1 MMRLDWPELDE
12 RECNKDWENA
22 IEYSYSEW
30 EKDQSNK
37 TKLIRTLF
45 LYWYVYVE
53 DISPFLS
60 DDLVL
65 SRLKTVSS
73 FGKEYLSDN
82 IDFQWLY
89 GYVSSINPELF
100 GKLEDYDEI
109 EQEGRLFIKRALE
122 KEPKNIFLQM
132 LEKGTEPYDKYS
144 KWKYDRRND
153 LERYFKN
160 FFQGCSLYDEY
171 FAEIGNKS
179 L

>member
-1 MMRLDWPELDE
+1 M
-12 RECNKDWENA
+12 
-22 IEYSYSEW
+22 
-30 EKDQSNK
+30 
-37 TKLIRTLF
+37 
-45 LYWYVYVE
+45 YVE

-109 EQEGRLFIKRALE
+109 EQGGRLFIKRALE

-132 LEKGTEPYDKYS
+132 LEKGAEPHDKYS
-144 KWKYDRRND
+144 KWKYDRHND
-153 LERYFKN
+153 LEKYFKN

-171 FAEIGNKS
+171 FSEIDNQS
-179 L
+179 H

>member
-1 MMRLDWPELDE
+1 MMRLDWLELDN
-12 RECNKDWENA
+12 RECNRDWENA

-30 EKDQSNK
+30 KKDQSNK

-53 DISPFLS
+53 DIPSFLS
-60 DDLVL
+60 DDQVL
-65 SRLKTVSS
+65 SRLKAVSS

-132 LEKGTEPYDKYS
+132 LEKGAEPYDKYS

-153 LERYFKN
+153 LEKYFKN

-171 FAEIGNKS
+171 FSEIGNQS
-179 L
+179 H